1 MSQRSK
7 NQEKVNSKLMELNR
21 KFIPEYDVI
30 LNTAPP
36 RVGKTINTIL
46 YHIENKIP
54 AIVFIDNKEQ
64 YKDIK
69 EDIKEIDEEYLRN
82 VYYWKS
88 KRKLCYICLNKDSII
103 EKEGLE
109 FFETLKFKYKNNI
122 NICENCKYT
131 KDCKWKSQRT
141 LIKMYSIVLMN
152 KANIFTPIVDIR
164 NSRGKLDVGN
174 IFYHNDLDKVIDES
188 IDYDCFDE
196 DSRTIIYDEKIE
208 EVKTIEYQRLKEN
221 DFELLNKIIELKKP
235 ELKTTIHTDTSFI
248 NEIKNFRDI
257 FIDHNSVATL
267 LEESDIDFTFFG
279 KYEKNIYINI
289 FLQKIRTNIEVYDY
303 IKKKSP
309 HLLHTDGGKS
319 HDWRFFTCEKLYINA
334 FFERNKILKSM
345 EKYDEINKIILLDA
359 TPLESIVE
367 MLKSMEG
374 FKEINLKHLEIFDKN
389 SSLLRISREGTPSL
403 ASRDKIKKR
412 IFKKNAETNVLEDK
426 TYRVVIETGKYIE
439 EFKKR
444 KNIKFGTITYKQLKR
459 HEKDK
464 NPVKPCEELEKA
476 LENISTLYFGNS
488 RGRSELNDCELV
500 YILGT
505 DRIPS
510 ISMYGL
516 YRYFGGMKTWEEL
529 ENNRVKGKVE
539 KLTYKDKIFNE
550 IINHQID
557 SEMEQV
563 IFRNMPH
570 MKKRLIVLEGHLPE
584 KLKGYFKEVA
594 SINMKPTTEK
604 LLFPIVIKEFIKALH
619 PNKKFNFQDVNKIAE
634 LSFENDNKKIISE
647 YNKRIKEERIKK
659 VIKLINEYRNKPE
672 EYRYERIHELLK
684 EKYPELLKNAGMS
697 SFSSFKNKY
706 FGKK

>member
-7 NQEKVNSKLMELNR
+7 NQEKVNDELYRLNE
-21 KFIPEYDVI
+21 KYIPEYDVI

-36 RVGKTINTIL
+36 RAGKTINTIR

-64 YKDIK
+64 A
-69 EDIKEIDEEYLRN
+69 EDIKDDIKKINKEYLRN

-88 KRKLCYICLNKDSII
+88 KRKLCYICLNKDIII

-109 FFETLKFKYKNNI
+109 FFETLKYKYKNNV

-131 KDCKWKSQRT
+131 KDCRWKSQRT
-141 LIKMYSIVLMN
+141 EIKMYSIVLMN
-152 KANIFTPIVDIR
+152 KANIFTPVVDIR

-174 IFYHNDLDKVIDES
+174 VFYHHDLDKVIDES
-188 IDYDCFDE
+188 IDYNFFDE

-208 EVKTIEYQRLKEN
+208 EVKTIKYQRLKEN
-221 DFELLNKIIELKKP
+221 DFELLNKVIELKKP
-235 ELKTTIHTDTSFI
+235 ELKTTIQTNTIFI
-248 NEIKNFRDI
+248 KKIENIRDI
-257 FIDHNSVATL
+257 FIDYNSVAKL

-279 KYEKNIYINI
+279 KYEKNIYIDI

-303 IKKKSP
+303 VRKKSP
-309 HLLHTDGGKS
+309 YLLHIDDGES
-319 HDWRFFTCEKLYINA
+319 YDWKFFTCEKLYIHV

-345 EKYDEINKIILLDA
+345 KKYDEINKIVLLDA
-359 TPLESIVE
+359 TPLEYIVE

-374 FKEINLKHLEIFDKN
+374 FKEIKLDLDIFDKK
-389 SSLLRISREGTPSL
+389 SSLLRIYREGKSSL
-403 ASRDKIKKR
+403 APRDQIKKR
-412 IFKKNAETNVLEDK
+412 IFKKDAETNVLQDK
-426 TYRVVIETGKYIE
+426 TYRVVIKTGKYIE

-459 HEKDK
+459 HKKDK
-464 NPVKPCEELEKA
+464 NPVKPFKELEKA
-476 LENISTLYFGNS
+476 LKNINTLYFRNA

-516 YRYFGGMKTWEEL
+516 YRYLGGMKTWKEL
-529 ENNRVKGKVE
+529 ENSRVKGKVE
-539 KLTYKDKIFNE
+539 KLTYKDKLFNQ

-570 MKKRLIVLEGHLPE
+570 MKKRLIILEGHLP
-584 KLKGYFKEVA
+584 KHLKGYFKEVA
-594 SINMKPTTEK
+594 TINMKPTTEK
-604 LLFPIVIKEFIKALH
+604 LLFPIIITEFIKALH

-634 LSFENDNKKIISE
+634 LSFEKDDNKIISE
-647 YNKRIKEERIKK
+647 YNKRIKEESVEK
-659 VIKLINEYRNKPE
+659 VIKLIREYKNNSRNYTLDKIYDILKKE
-672 EYRYERIHELLK
+672 NVLLL
-684 EKYPELLKNAGMS
+684 EKAKMGSIY
-697 SFSSFKNKY
+697 SFKKKYRDNK
-706 FGKK
+706 